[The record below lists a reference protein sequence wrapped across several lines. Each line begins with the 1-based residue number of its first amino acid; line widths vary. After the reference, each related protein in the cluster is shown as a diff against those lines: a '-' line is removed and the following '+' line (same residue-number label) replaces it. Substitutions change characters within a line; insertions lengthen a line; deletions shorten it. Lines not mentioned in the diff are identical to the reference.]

1 MAIIKTHFF
10 NISFEHKDLMK
21 MLIKMTEYQ
30 DSKKIANNVKGVSVM
45 DEANPYNEPLDNI
58 YHILNRLNLESNV
71 QDNEFK
77 EINLHNANKLIDDIN
92 D

>member
-30 DSKKIANNVKGVSVM
+30 DEMFPQDSKKIANNVK
-45 DEANPYNEPLDNI
+45 
-58 YHILNRLNLESNV
+58 
-71 QDNEFK
+71 
-77 EINLHNANKLIDDIN
+77 EIGRAHV
-92 D
+92 

>member
-30 DSKKIANNVKGVSVM
+30 DEMFPQDSKKIANNVKGCLLYTS
-45 DEANPYNEPLDNI
+45 LW
-58 YHILNRLNLESNV
+58 ILQQLW
-71 QDNEFK
+71 
-77 EINLHNANKLIDDIN
+77 NK
-92 D
+92 

>member
-30 DSKKIANNVKGVSVM
+30 DEMFPQDSKKIANK
-45 DEANPYNEPLDNI
+45 
-58 YHILNRLNLESNV
+58 
-71 QDNEFK
+71 
-77 EINLHNANKLIDDIN
+77 INYDKKMKVISKSLPKIAGIMK
-92 D
+92 

>member
-30 DSKKIANNVKGVSVM
+30 DEMFPQDSKKIANK
-45 DEANPYNEPLDNI
+45 
-58 YHILNRLNLESNV
+58 
-71 QDNEFK
+71 
-77 EINLHNANKLIDDIN
+77 INHNKKMKVISKSLPKIAGIMK
-92 D
+92 

>member
-30 DSKKIANNVKGVSVM
+30 DEMFPQDSKKIANNVKVR
-45 DEANPYNEPLDNI
+45 DI
-58 YHILNRLNLESNV
+58 ICLNFNFSIV
-71 QDNEFK
+71 PSSK
-77 EINLHNANKLIDDIN
+77 INLS
-92 D
+92 

>member
-30 DSKKIANNVKGVSVM
+30 DEMFPQDSKKIANMLKGYQLWM
-45 DEANPYNEPLDNI
+45 
-58 YHILNRLNLESNV
+58 
-71 QDNEFK
+71 
-77 EINLHNANKLIDDIN
+77 KLIRIMN
-92 D
+92 H

>member
-30 DSKKIANNVKGVSVM
+30 DEMFPQEVLRRFNLVTKECQENKMSYQDLLITRKGYRLSKE
-45 DEANPYNEPLDNI
+45 DEGFIRAI
-58 YHILNRLNLESNV
+58 KCSI
-71 QDNEFK
+71 K
-77 EINLHNANKLIDDIN
+77 EINI
-92 D
+92 

>member
-30 DSKKIANNVKGVSVM
+30 DEMFPQDSKKIANIFIKISDSKNYKYHLFNYFASTKPISKVIV
-45 DEANPYNEPLDNI
+45 PL
-58 YHILNRLNLESNV
+58 
-71 QDNEFK
+71 
-77 EINLHNANKLIDDIN
+77 
-92 D
+92 